1 MFNYVGTPVE
11 LVELEAEMID
21 GTRYY
26 TIPNGNKYP
35 SITSVLSL
43 QSKEGIER
51 WKRRIGKKE
60 AEKQSYRAATRGT
73 AMHSI
78 IENYLQNNYNPTEFI
93 AHPLA
98 QMLFG
103 ICKPVLSR
111 INNIHM
117 QEAPLYSDVLKI
129 AGRVDCIAEF
139 DGVLSIID
147 FKTSKKE
154 KEERYILNYFVQE
167 SAYAAMYYE
176 RTGVAVKQLVTII
189 AGEDGGC
196 QVFVK
201 NDVFGYL
208 KILKSYINQFNE
220 YRQNQLVVV

>member
-11 LVELEAEMID
+11 LSEMSAEIID

-26 TIPNGNKYP
+26 TTPENKVYP

-43 QSKEGIER
+43 QSKEGIEK
-51 WKRRIGKKE
+51 WKRRIGKEE
-60 AEKQSYRAATRGT
+60 AEKQSHRAATRGT
-73 AMHSI
+73 HMHSI
-78 IENYLQNNYNPTEFI
+78 IENYLQNSYNPSEFKDQ
-93 AHPLA
+93 PLS

-103 ICKPVLSR
+103 VCKNTLNR

-117 QEAPLYSDVLKI
+117 QEAPLYSDILKI

-176 RTGVAVKQLVTII
+176 RTGTPVKQLVTII
-189 AGEDGGC
+189 ACEDGGC

-201 NDVFGYL
+201 RDIMKYIRLL
-208 KILKSYINQFNE
+208 KQYIDEYNE
-220 YRQNQLVVV
+220 WMNRKMN

>member
-11 LVELEAEMID
+11 LAEMNAEIID

-26 TIPNGNKYP
+26 TTPDGNVYP

-43 QSKEGIER
+43 QSKAGIEK
-51 WKRRIGKKE
+51 WKKRIGEEE
-60 AEKQSYRAATRGT
+60 AAKQSYRAATRGT
-73 AMHSI
+73 HMHSI
-78 IENYLQNNYNPTEFI
+78 IEYYLKNEYD
-93 AHPLA
+93 PLKFKEQPLS

-103 ICKPVLSR
+103 ICKPTLNR

-117 QEAPLYSDVLKI
+117 QEAPLYSDILKI

-139 DGVLSIID
+139 DGKLSIID

-154 KEERYILNYFVQE
+154 KEEKYILNYFVQE

-176 RTGVAVKQLVTII
+176 RTNVPIRQIVTII
-189 AGEDGGC
+189 ASECGTC

-201 NDVFGYL
+201 NDIMKYIHLL
-208 KILKSYINQFNE
+208 KKYIDEYNE
-220 YRQNQLVVV
+220 WIKRKN

>member
-11 LVELEAEMID
+11 LSEMPAEIID
-21 GTRYY
+21 GVRYY
-26 TIPNGNKYP
+26 TTPKGNVYP

-43 QSKEGIER
+43 QSKAGIEK
-51 WKRRIGKKE
+51 WKKRIGKEE

-73 AMHSI
+73 FLHEI
-78 IENYLQNNYNPTEFI
+78 IENYLKNDYKPSEYNQ
-93 AHPLA
+93 HPLS

-103 ICKPVLSR
+103 VCKNTLHR
-111 INNIHM
+111 INNIHI
-117 QEAPLYSDVLKI
+117 QEAPLYSDKLKI

-176 RTGVAVKQLVTII
+176 LTGTPVKQLVTII
-189 AGEDGGC
+189 SCEDGGC
-196 QVFVK
+196 QVFIQRDIIK
-201 NDVFGYL
+201 YIRLL
-208 KILKSYINQFNE
+208 KQYINEYNE
-220 YRQNQLVVV
+220 WTKQKTS

>member
-11 LVELEAEMID
+11 LSEMKAEIID
-21 GTRYY
+21 GVRYY
-26 TIPNGNKYP
+26 FTPEGNSYP
-35 SITSVLSL
+35 SVTSVLSL
-43 QSKEGIER
+43 QSKEGIEK
-51 WKRRIGKKE
+51 WKQRIGKEE

-73 AMHSI
+73 YMHEI
-78 IENYLQNNYNPTEFI
+78 IEYYLKNDYDPNNYRD
-93 AHPLA
+93 HPLS

-103 ICKPVLSR
+103 MCKNTLSR

-117 QEAPLYSDVLKI
+117 QEAPLYSNKLKI

-176 RTGVAVKQLVTII
+176 RTRTPVKQLVTII
-189 AGEDGGC
+189 SCEDGGC

-201 NDVFGYL
+201 RDIMEYIRLL
-208 KILKSYINQFNE
+208 KQYINEYNE
-220 YRQNQLVVV
+220 WTRTKMT

>member
-1 MFNYVGTPVE
+1 MIFNTIGTAQFLPEIVSTDLDGVRHYVT
-11 LVELEAEMID
+11 
-21 GTRYY
+21 
-26 TIPNGNKYP
+26 PNGDKYP
-35 SITSVLSL
+35 SITTVLSL

-51 WKRRIGKKE
+51 WKKRIGKEE

-73 AMHSI
+73 YMHEM
-78 IENYLQNNYNPTEFI
+78 IEYYLKNDYDPSKYKDQ
-93 AHPLA
+93 PLA

-103 ICKPVLSR
+103 VCKNTLNR
-111 INNIHM
+111 INNIHI
-117 QEAPLYSDVLKI
+117 QEAPLYSDKLKI

-154 KEERYILNYFVQE
+154 KEERYISNYFVQE

-176 RTGVAVKQLVTII
+176 RTGTPVKQLVTII
-189 AGEDGGC
+189 SCEDGSC

-201 NDVFGYL
+201 RDIMKYIRLL
-208 KILKSYINQFNE
+208 KQYIDEYNE
-220 YRQNQLVVV
+220 WMNRKMN